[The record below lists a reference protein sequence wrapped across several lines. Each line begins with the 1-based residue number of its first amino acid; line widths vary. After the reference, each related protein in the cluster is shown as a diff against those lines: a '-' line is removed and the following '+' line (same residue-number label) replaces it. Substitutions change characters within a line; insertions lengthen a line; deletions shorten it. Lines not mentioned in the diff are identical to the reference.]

1 MNKLVFTNGC
11 FDLLHDGHKYLLT
24 KASEYGILV
33 VGINSDKSVKR
44 LKGPER
50 PVWNQWKRVQ
60 KLEELDCVS
69 GVFLFDED
77 TPIDLINMIKPDII
91 VKGSEY
97 EEQDVVGCFVASEV
111 ILIPMLEGYSTTK
124 IIEENNYEL

>member
-24 KASEYGILV
+24 KAAEYGILV
-33 VGINSDKSVKR
+33 VGVNSDNSVTR
-44 LKGPER
+44 LKGPGR
-50 PVWNQWKRVQ
+50 PVWNQWKRIR
-60 KLEELDCVS
+60 KLRELDYVS
-69 GVFLFDED
+69 SVFLFDD
-77 TPIDLINMIKPDII
+77 GTPIDLINMIKPDII

-97 EEQDVVGCFVASEV
+97 KEEEVVGCSTASEV

-124 IIEENNYEL
+124 IIEGMYE